1 MNPYL
6 VVAIVGGAMELFGF
20 LFAVINMAMGANKML
35 KGDVGS
41 FGSTFKRHLV
51 SIALCGV
58 GGMLLLGTGIAFVIS
73 KLF

>member
-6 VVAIVGGAMELFGF
+6 AIAIVGGAMELLGF

-41 FGSTFKRHLV
+41 FGSTFRRHLV
-51 SIALCGV
+51 SIAFCGV
-58 GGMLLLGTGIAFVIS
+58 GGMLLLAAAIGFLIS
-73 KLF
+73 KFC